1 MTLPFYLHNRV
12 EDGMQKTRLKV
23 RRLMKA
29 ANQAYDDK
37 GMKNSGDNT
46 DGTVRLVV
54 EIF

>member
-1 MTLPFYLHNRV
+1 
-12 EDGMQKTRLKV
+12 MQKTRLSK
-23 RRLMKA
+23 KTNEA

-37 GMKNSGDNT
+37 GMKNSGDKM